1 NNGFISGVKGILLA
15 TGSNIQTF
23 TNKGTLQGSEAGV
36 ETGGTIDNF
45 TNSGLIK
52 SPSSGK
58 WNNGIWMN
66 GTSRIK
72 TFTNKG
78 TIEGGSGIVVSQN
91 ATVENLTN
99 TGTIKSKGN
108 IEPNLLIS
116 YSSGISFRE
125 DTLVK
130 TFTNTGLIS
139 ANISGI
145 ILGRATID
153 NFNNTGTIESTSNH
167 ERAAAVSLLSVAS
180 RPSYIKTFTNEGV
193 LKSNSQGII
202 TEAGNKIDTI
212 INKGTIEAGLN
223 GISFFTLYDGSS
235 GAKVDLGNIILEKG
249 SSIKAGNN
257 GINIDGTSNK
267 PIIVSGS
274 IEVKKGASV
283 SGNNAGIVIGSGK
296 EVSAQITVEGSVTG
310 GAAGIVNEGTIG
322 SSSSSEG

>member
-1 NNGFISGVKGILLA
+1 NSGSIVGGTSNKMAGVNLVSGSSIKTFTNENNGFISGVKGILLA

-72 TFTNKG
+72 TFTNNG
-78 TIEGGSGIVVSQN
+78 TIEGGSGIVVSQY

-108 IEPNLLIS
+108 IQPYEVIS

-139 ANISGI
+139 ANVSGI

-167 ERAAAVSLLSVAS
+167 KRAAAVSLLSVAS

-235 GAKVDLGNIILEKG
+235 GAKVDLGNIILESG

-257 GINIDGTSNK
+257 GINIDGTS
-267 PIIVSGS
+267 S
-274 IEVKKGASV
+274 
-283 SGNNAGIVIGSGK
+283 
-296 EVSAQITVEGSVTG
+296 
-310 GAAGIVNEGTIG
+310 
-322 SSSSSEG
+322 